1 MNPAL
6 RNRIIWRWAEQD
18 FGFRFQ
24 QGKGKSAA
32 DYYQAALPAEFYHVP
47 AAQRKLTKERLEDL
61 PAQAK
66 APTAP
71 TIVAIPWKNY
81 SDPDLQM
88 IAEHGGICLNWA
100 GCLSQ
105 EEVNLRET
113 NGVNRAKEFVADLAM
128 RTEPVPIT
136 LDLVQRIHTELFGDI
151 YPWAG
156 KWRTVTLSRGDVS
169 WTLPRYG
176 WEPVLAEFERDVL
189 ALTPFI
195 NGDDRAVCEYVAKL
209 LGEYIALHPFREGN
223 GRSAFIL
230 TDLVL
235 LQNGLVPLD
244 AYNRNRDRDR
254 YFAACEAARLKKNYT
269 PLADLIVEWEAEAQ
283 QAFEAGLADDL

>member
-1 MNPAL
+1 MKAP
-6 RNRIIWRWAEQD
+6 RIIWRWAERD

-47 AAQRKLTKERLEDL
+47 AAQRKLTKARLEDL
-61 PAQAK
+61 TTQAK

-71 TIVAIPWKNY
+71 TIVAMPWKNY
-81 SDPDLQM
+81 GDSDLQM
-88 IAEHGGICLNWA
+88 ISEPDGICLNWA

-105 EEVNLRET
+105 EEVNSRET

-128 RTEPVPIT
+128 RNEPAPIT
-136 LDLVQRIHTELFGDI
+136 LDLIQRIHKEMFGDI

-156 KWRTVTLSRGDVS
+156 KWRTVTLSRGGVTWS
-169 WTLPRYG
+169 LPRYG
-176 WEPVLAEFERDVL
+176 WEPVFAEFERDVL
-189 ALTPFI
+189 ALTPFL
-195 NGDDRAVCEYVAKL
+195 NADDRAVCEFVAKL
-209 LGEYIALHPFREGN
+209 MGEYIALHPFREGN

-230 TDLVL
+230 SDLVL

-244 AYNRNRDRDR
+244 AFIRKRDRDR

-283 QAFEAGLADDL
+283 QGFEAGFGSNL